1 MILPHKGDYID
12 IHTHEGSRAPGLF
25 ILENLMAHEGKTPGK
40 EAGIIYSVGIHPWH
54 LDESNYH
61 KLIDF
66 TRQTAVNPR
75 VYAIG
80 EAGFDKLKGASPE
93 LQRKAFGEQV
103 NISEELEKPLI
114 IHCVR
119 AWNELL
125 SEHKKLKPKM
135 PWLVHGFRGK
145 RELALQLISR
155 NMYLS
160 FWFDFIM
167 RPESSELVRS
177 LPLERIFLESDGAGV
192 DIRDLYKKVAA
203 DLELEQAA
211 LKDQIMRNFKQF
223 FNIRES

>member
-12 IHTHEGSRAPGLF
+12 IHTHEGSPGPGLF

-40 EAGIIYSVGIHPWH
+40 EAGLIYSVGIHPWH

-61 KLIDF
+61 KLVDF
-66 TRQTAVNPR
+66 TRQTAVNR
-75 VYAIG
+75 WVYAIG

-119 AWNELL
+119 AWEELL
-125 SEHKKLKPKM
+125 SVHKKLKPKM

-177 LPLERIFLESDGAGV
+177 LPLERIFLESDGAGI

-203 DLELEQAA
+203 DLELEQDA
-211 LKDQIMRNFKQF
+211 LKDQIMRNFVQF